1 MATVSRDWQGSRKLQ
16 PHRYQALL
24 ALVCRLIP
32 AWEGHNSVQGVVPPL
47 PMDQGLQFTPLSA
60 ALAAERRGQC

>member
-1 MATVSRDWQGSRKLQ
+1 MATVSRNWLGSRKLQ
-16 PHRYQALL
+16 PHSYQALL
-24 ALVCRLIP
+24 ALLRSLIP

-60 ALAAERRGQC
+60 ALAA